1 MSDDAKPPRHH
12 LLIAGTGRAG
22 TSFLVRYL
30 DALGLETHFTRF
42 GELASWDE
50 AANAGAEDLPLPAIR
65 DDLPYVVKSPWIVEL
80 IDQLLADPAIVI
92 DAVVIPLR
100 DLMDAAASR
109 STVELRHFAQEN
121 EWATKLDRPWEHWGR
136 TPGGIVYSLHPLD
149 QARILAMGFYRL
161 VERLTAADIPII
173 LLGFPRFVRDAD
185 YLHARLAPVLGGVS
199 AGQARAAHAA
209 LADPA
214 KVRVERERAEPG
226 PAGPDLASLDRAALN
241 REIERLRGEIATL
254 ERRQEE
260 LLAHAAGL
268 AEHARRIEE
277 SRMWRAMAPLRRAL
291 HRIGPRRENS

>member
-1 MSDDAKPPRHH
+1 MSNDGKPPRHH

-50 AANAGAEDLPLPAIR
+50 AANAGAEDLPLSAIR
-65 DDLPYVVKSPWIVEL
+65 EDLPYVVKSPWTVEL
-80 IDQLLADPAIVI
+80 IDQLLADPGIVI
-92 DAVVIPLR
+92 DAVIIPLR

-149 QARILAMGFYRL
+149 QARILALGFHRL
-161 VERLTAADIPII
+161 VERLTAADIPIV

-185 YLHARLAPVLGGVS
+185 YLHARLGPLLGGVS
-199 AGQARAAHAA
+199 ADRARAAHAA
-209 LADPA
+209 IADPA
-214 KVRVERERAEPG
+214 KLRVERERAA
-226 PAGPDLASLDRAALN
+226 PALASLDRAALN
-241 REIERLRGEIATL
+241 REIERLRGEIAAL

-268 AEHARRIEE
+268 AEHARKE
-277 SRMWRAMAPLRRAL
+277 S
-291 HRIGPRRENS
+291 